1 VYVPAGN
8 ERLLVVKF
16 DDEVSVI
23 GRAPGKSRL
32 APVAERT
39 AMVTSS
45 ALIGAEDLT
54 EALAVTGLPEV
65 AAAELR
71 DSAVTVTEEDRL
83 VWLPAQ
89 AAPVASGTLTTARD
103 VAAMNVRLEASRG
116 KRREVLCLPA
126 EWRME

>member
-1 VYVPAGN
+1 VYVPVGN

-39 AMVTSS
+39 AMVTRS
-45 ALIGAEDLT
+45 ALIGAEERT
-54 EALAVTGLPEV
+54 EALAATGLPEV
-65 AAAELR
+65 TAAEPR
-71 DSAVTVTEEDRL
+71 DSAETDTGDQVVR
-83 VWLPAQ
+83 LPAQ
-89 AAPVASGTLTTARD
+89 AAPVASGTLTAARD
-103 VAAMNVRLEASRG
+103 VAAMSVRLETSRG
-116 KRREVLCLPA
+116 KRREVLCLPD

>member
-1 VYVPAGN
+1 MYVPAGN

-39 AMVTSS
+39 AMVTSC
-45 ALIGAEDLT
+45 ALIGAEELT
-54 EALAVTGLPEV
+54 EALAVTGLPE
-65 AAAELR
+65 ATAAELR
-71 DSAVTVTEEDRL
+71 DSAVTVAEDRV

-103 VAAMNVRLEASRG
+103 VAAMSVRLEASRG
-116 KRREVLCLPA
+116 KRRGVLCLPD

>member
-1 VYVPAGN
+1 VYVPVGN

-23 GRAPGKSRL
+23 GRAPGKSRW

-45 ALIGAEDLT
+45 ALIGTEERT

-65 AAAELR
+65 TAEAPR
-71 DSAVTVTEEDRL
+71 DSAGTDTGDQVVR
-83 VWLPAQ
+83 LPAQ
-89 AAPVASGTLTTARD
+89 AAPVASGMLTAARD
-103 VAAMNVRLEASRG
+103 VAAMSIRLEASRG
-116 KRREVLCLPA
+116 KRREVLCLPD
-126 EWRME
+126 ELRME